1 MSIKIELEFIPVAER
16 LPEDDASY
24 FVCYEAADFD
34 ICRFNLL
41 NKSFNSLCPELTI
54 THWAKLP
61 DLSKAS
67 ENNSRSEF
75 KERILKEIAANRE
88 AKNPQEQ
95 RRRDLFERV
104 LLDALSEKKYFLL
117 KFTKEKKIKE
127 RWDGTK
133 MEVPCDVLLPELL
146 DDEYE
151 ELRVKT
157 EAYLKA
163 ADKFAREE

>member
-1 MSIKIELEFIPVAER
+1 MSLKIELEFIPVCER
-16 LPEDDASY
+16 LPEEEASY

-34 ICRFNLL
+34 VCRFNPL
-41 NKSFNSLCPELTI
+41 NKAFNSLCPELTI
-54 THWAKLP
+54 THWAALP

-104 LLDALSEKKYFLL
+104 AVATITHAYDNEAIYWVPEKA
-117 KFTKEKKIKE
+117 ESIAE
-127 RWDGTK
+127 GI
-133 MEVPCDVLLPELL
+133 
-146 DDEYE
+146 
-151 ELRVKT
+151 
-157 EAYLKA
+157 LKA
-163 ADKFAREE
+163 ADKFARGE